1 MSNDIDFFGDVFGDP
16 SDDPLLKEEAG
27 PVDESPGRPESA
39 GRPSWMSEEEDR
51 GGREASPSAD
61 RTGACQKEIV
71 VDPRRD
77 DADGLDVLNRAVGNG
92 WQLVR
97 LSLDRPDG
105 EQAAS
110 RRAAHRFVAVLE
122 KERAQSL
129 FDFG

>member
-1 MSNDIDFFGDVFGDP
+1 
-16 SDDPLLKEEAG
+16 
-27 PVDESPGRPESA
+27 
-39 GRPSWMSEEEDR
+39 MSEEEDR
-51 GGREASPSAD
+51 GGRGTSSPSD
-61 RTGACQKEIV
+61 RTGACQKQIV

-77 DADGLDVLNRAVGNG
+77 EAAGLDVLNRAVGNG

-110 RRAAHRFVAVLE
+110 RGDAHRFVAVLE